1 MHPQLPL
8 RLGLKD
14 SATFDSFLPGAN
26 TEALAYLQT
35 LAAAERPQSSLYL
48 WGSSGVGKSH
58 LLQALC
64 HEVGMHAAAA
74 VYIPLQYADQFP
86 CAALDG
92 LESMRMVCIDDLQA
106 IAGQT
111 DWELALVRLFE
122 RIQVTGSGLV
132 MTGNALAGDLGLS
145 LPQLASRLA
154 WGLIFPLQ
162 PLAET
167 ELLTALH
174 QRAQR
179 RGVSLPEETG
189 RYLLRH
195 YGTDRRALFAALDA
209 LDKASLAAQRKLT
222 VPFVR
227 GVLRKKS
234 AD

>member
-14 SATFDSFLPGAN
+14 SATFDSFLPGSNA
-26 TEALAYLQT
+26 EAVAYLQQLPDT
-35 LAAAERPQSSLYL
+35 ERIQSSVYL
-48 WGSSGVGKSH
+48 WGGSGVGKSH

-64 HEVGMHAAAA
+64 HAVGAHAEAA

-92 LESMRMVCIDDLQA
+92 LETVRMVCLDDLQA
-106 IAGQT
+106 IAGQPE
-111 DWELALVRLFE
+111 WELALIRLFE
-122 RIQVTGSGLV
+122 RIHAAGGGLV
-132 MTGNALAGDLGLS
+132 MTGNTLVGDLGLS

-154 WGLIFPLQ
+154 WGLMFHLQ
-162 PLAET
+162 PLSEA

-179 RGVSLPEETG
+179 RGLDLPEETG

-195 YGTDRRALFAALDA
+195 YSADRSALFTALDA
-209 LDKASLAAQRKLT
+209 LDQASLAAKRKLT

-227 GVLRKKS
+227 RVLRE
-234 AD
+234 DLTD